1 MYPCV
6 PLVPLP
12 AVAVGVFLCPVCL
25 WHWQDAAGVIHVMHW
40 CVQSWGDT
48 PHPFW
53 EALTLNTKGLDCLSS
68 AAPTSYSNRID
79 TDPETRSLQSIL
91 PHYFVRVL
99 KCGQVRLH
107 PCRTLLFSN
116 PAGLTSSDKWCD
128 GKEIRENR
136 KWVRPVCLKLFNI
149 KDPKIDTNYI
159 TTQGPPSNK
168 DLAFITESV
177 WKPSF
182 PYLLETPRNPLND
195 PTVRTVGIDAHSI
208 FTKIDLLLDF
218 WVFMFAIREEHL
230 HGFENSYENIQ

>member
-1 MYPCV
+1 MALGLSSLVHRPAVSYIDLCNHAGKKNGITIFVRLCLIRDLSQMYPCV

-68 AAPTSYSNRID
+68 AAPTSHSNRID
-79 TDPETRSLQSIL
+79 IDPETRSLQSIL

-107 PCRTLLFSN
+107 PWRTLLFSN

-128 GKEIRENR
+128 GK
-136 KWVRPVCLKLFNI
+136 
-149 KDPKIDTNYI
+149 
-159 TTQGPPSNK
+159 
-168 DLAFITESV
+168 
-177 WKPSF
+177 
-182 PYLLETPRNPLND
+182 
-195 PTVRTVGIDAHSI
+195 
-208 FTKIDLLLDF
+208 
-218 WVFMFAIREEHL
+218 
-230 HGFENSYENIQ
+230 